1 MSIVGSPIYMSPQIL
16 KGEKYN
22 SKCDVWSL
30 GIMVYE
36 LLYGHFPWLNKS
48 SGPQNAVTILNKIF
62 T

>member
-1 MSIVGSPIYMSPQIL
+1 MSPQIL